1 MRIVRSPRPS
11 LRPFVSLV
19 WAVDERSI
27 RLPEAIGRENVLP
40 TGSMHLVFRLAGE
53 ALRLY
58 DGPCDDGSSVGLAVV
73 GGARSTYY
81 TREVSTPSFSVG
93 ALLRPGASELLF
105 DATAVE
111 LSERHTRLEDL
122 WGSAAEV
129 AQERLFEAGALLNR
143 LAILESLLA
152 QRLPV
157 VRGLHPAIAQ
167 ALEQLD
173 GSASVRDVV
182 DESGYSHRHFIA
194 LFRRTVGLAPKV
206 YSRVLRFQRALRR
219 AASGSPDPWASMAL
233 DAGYS
238 DQAHFNRDFLEFSG
252 LTPTA
257 YREAA
262 PRFPNHVRVR

>member
-1 MRIVRSPRPS
+1 
-11 LRPFVSLV
+11 
-19 WAVDERSI
+19 VDERSI
-27 RLPEAIGRENVLP
+27 RLPEANGREHVLP

-53 ALRLY
+53 PLRLY
-58 DGPCDDGSSVGLAVV
+58 DGPGEQRRSVGLAVV
-73 GGARSTYY
+73 GGSRSTYY
-81 TREVSTPSFSVG
+81 TREVSSPSFSVG

-122 WGSAAEV
+122 WGPAAGIAEE
-129 AQERLFEAGALLNR
+129 QLLEAGEPGRQLE
-143 LAILESLLA
+143 ILESLLA
-152 QRLPV
+152 ERLPV

-167 ALEQLD
+167 ALERLD
-173 GSASVRDVV
+173 ESASVRAVV
-182 DESGYSHRHFIA
+182 DESGYSHRHFVA
-194 LFRRTVGLAPKV
+194 LFRRAVGLPPKV
-206 YSRVLRFQRALRR
+206 YSRVLRFQRALRH

-262 PRFPNHVRVR
+262 PRFPHHVRVR